1 MLSWSLSK
9 AFSLG
14 SFDLTFR
21 ITTTYSW
28 SILAMNLLKASWNSS
43 SSMVTLVARYL
54 AGRTGDFYQHHRT
67 GLDRGKASSKSLADS
82 CDAQVPVRAV
92 RMLEHLLR
100 YRLNW
105 ESVITIWFS
114 MWHIFPLLLF
124 LWCMLSLVS
133 IFQTT
138 TISNFRWNN
147 KLWYFQWN
155 QQEIEVCKSILSYDV
170 SMPLLDSQFPP
181 NRL

>member
-14 SFDLTFR
+14 SFDIIR

-28 SILAMNLLKASWNSS
+28 SLLAMNLLKASWNSI

-54 AGRTGDFYQHHRT
+54 AGRIGDFYQHHRT
-67 GLDRGKASSKSLADS
+67 GLDRAKASSKSWADS
-82 CDAQVPVRAV
+82 CDAQVPVRGV

-124 LWCMLSLVS
+124 FMMYVITS
-133 IFQTT
+133 FH
-138 TISNFRWNN
+138 ISNNN
-147 KLWYFQWN
+147 NIKLQVE
-155 QQEIEVCKSILSYDV
+155 QQIGVFPMKPAGDR
-170 SMPLLDSQFPP
+170 SM
-181 NRL
+181 